1 MAYTASLS
9 GFSLAGTAVKAI
21 GNISMSYNRSPVEVT
36 PIGSWNSYFI
46 PGVASTT
53 ISMDVYFSHADHSAL
68 KAAILNP
75 LTNIAAQPQA
85 FVLTLGGAIASGAVV
100 PETISGFCYI
110 VGWDVVASSGDVVR
124 AQFQLVVQGYVTTA
138 VGATTDLADY
148 GTGET
153 APASP

>member
-9 GFSLAGTAVKAI
+9 GFTLATVVVKAI

-53 ISMDVYFSHADHSAL
+53 ISMDVYLSYTDHATL
-68 KAAILNP
+68 KTAILNP

-85 FVLTLGGAIASGAVV
+85 FILNLGGAVASGAVV
-100 PETISGFCYI
+100 PETITGYCYV

-124 AQFQLVVQGYVTTA
+124 AQFQLVVQGYINTVF
-138 VGATTDLADY
+138 GATTDLADY

-153 APASP
+153 APT

>member
-9 GFSLAGTAVKAI
+9 GFSLASTAIKAI

-53 ISMDVYFSHADHSAL
+53 ISMDVYFSHADHNLL

-75 LTNIAAQPQA
+75 LTNIASQPQA
-85 FVLTLGGAIASGAVV
+85 FVLTLGGAVVSSAVV
-100 PETISGFCYI
+100 PETITGFCYI

-124 AQFQLVVQGYVTTA
+124 AQFQLVVQGYVNTA

-153 APASP
+153 APSA